1 MGISYYKGYVITTDE
16 KTEKGIFFRSPIQ
29 KAEFDDYGNHP
40 RNAWKYVDGI
50 KNPLRRFYE
59 ILIGNGKIVK
69 NINKW
74 ANELD
79 FGGFRG
85 NILCSPIYFKR
96 EYRKLTAISCRNHDI
111 CEIKSYGY
119 ESEFNNCAG
128 ACHMERTTIRL
139 KHGRTVRY
147 RKKKHFH
154 YTYEHIV
161 KKIIDS
167 EEEA

>member
-1 MGISYYKGYVITTDE
+1 MYISYYKGYVIITDE

-29 KAEFDDYGNHP
+29 KAAFDDYGNHH
-40 RNAWKYVDGI
+40 RNVWKYANSI

-74 ANELD
+74 VDELD

-96 EYRKLTAISCRNHDI
+96 ECRKLTAISCGNHDI
-111 CEIKSYGY
+111 REIKSYGY
-119 ESEFNNCAG
+119 ESEFNNCDG
-128 ACHMERTTIRL
+128 ACHMERTTIRM
-139 KHGRTVRY
+139 KHGRTVRC
-147 RKKKHFH
+147 RGKEHFR
-154 YTYEHIV
+154 YTYKHIV
-161 KKIIDS
+161 EEIIDS